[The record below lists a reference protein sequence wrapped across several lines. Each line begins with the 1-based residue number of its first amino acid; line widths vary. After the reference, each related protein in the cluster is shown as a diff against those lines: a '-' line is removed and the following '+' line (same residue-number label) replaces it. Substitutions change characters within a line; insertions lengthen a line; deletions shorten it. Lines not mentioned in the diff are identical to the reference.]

1 MQMPPGTAAAPPVP
15 PMPPVPSLSTRLPS
29 PYRGADFLRFVLC
42 LPFFYM
48 LGLLIVEAA
57 LSALTTWLVIE
68 AGQDLANE
76 GFLLADFGWIVLTQ
90 SAAYAVGACS
100 WIFAEQA
107 GFGAFGRYMLRF
119 AKDNKT
125 QARVLG
131 NTAQRERAEPFLT
144 NESFHIFFELVY
156 ELEADLKLFFNLL
169 FNTLVLGVAL
179 DAGLPLVY
187 GAVLV
192 ALLLVQVGLRRWISS
207 TYAQNQRATNRM
219 TAHTYNAWDN
229 IFSGNRY
236 NFRIWHSGFK
246 QRLRAALQAQIR
258 AIMAREGIAALGGIF
273 ALLAVFAYLA
283 LIAAQGRADG
293 VLLISLAATLPK
305 QIELS
310 YSLHGLATGWND
322 LLAVWTRIQGAANAM
337 HPPADA
343 GFDARIRFD
352 QLQLLEPGP
361 VGSGCQPSNL
371 VPLVVQ
377 DLPDLVQQLQKRQ
390 QGHIR
395 VRGSNGAGK
404 STLLAALKGQLGPQ
418 AYYWPTTDKLSFAFN
433 KLRLATAADGT
444 GIETGGNTSAP
455 VEEHQ
460 DETGSA
466 SAYSSG
472 EQQLSALR
480 EIVHNTHAR
489 VYLFDEW
496 DANLDFKNL
505 LEAQKL
511 LAQLAARALVVEISH
526 RA

>member
-1 MQMPPGTAAAPPVP
+1 MQTPPGTTAAPLTPPAPVSAP
-15 PMPPVPSLSTRLPS
+15 LTP

-90 SAAYAVGACS
+90 SAAYAVGALS
-100 WIFAEQA
+100 WIFAEQT

-119 AKDNKT
+119 AKDNKA

-131 NTAQRERAEPFLT
+131 NTAQRELVEPFLT

-192 ALLLVQVGLRRWISS
+192 ALLLVQVGLRQWISS
-207 TYAQNQRATNRM
+207 TYAHNQRATNRM

-236 NFRIWHSGFK
+236 NFRIWHGGFK

-283 LIAAQGRADG
+283 LIAAKGRADG

-310 YSLHGLATGWND
+310 YSLHNLATGWND

-337 HPPADA
+337 HPSADP

-352 QLQLLEPGP
+352 KLELLEQGP
-361 VGSGCQPSNL
+361 VGPGGVPGDP
-371 VPLVVQ
+371 VPLGLRS
-377 DLPDLVQQLQKRQ
+377 LPDIVRHLQQRK
-390 QGHIR
+390 QGHVR

-433 KLRLATAADGT
+433 KLRLASATEATGTHAPEHEYAAGT
-444 GIETGGNTSAP
+444 EP
-455 VEEHQ
+455 V
-460 DETGSA
+460 A
-466 SAYSSG
+466 AYSSG

-480 EIVHNTHAR
+480 EIVHNTHAS
-489 VYLFDEW
+489 VYLLDEW
-496 DANLDFKNL
+496 DANLDHKNT
-505 LEAQKL
+505 LEAHAL

-526 RA
+526 R